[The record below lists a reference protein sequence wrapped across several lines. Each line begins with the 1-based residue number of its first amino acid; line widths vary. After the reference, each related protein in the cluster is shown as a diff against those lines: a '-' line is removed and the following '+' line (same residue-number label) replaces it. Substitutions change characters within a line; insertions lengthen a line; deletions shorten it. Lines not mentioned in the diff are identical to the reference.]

1 MFKKFTALLLVL
13 ALGAPSAW
21 ANPTPA
27 ANQATSPVAVTEVIK
42 AVEQTYGTAT
52 SIRAE
57 FMQIDRSKAIG
68 TEVRQHGKLA
78 LERPKKMR
86 VEMGFPVT
94 QTYVSDG
101 KTMWIYVAKDKQVTV
116 MPEIGGSAGMG
127 VLLEDLG
134 RLGELFHVT
143 LVPEKLVPEKLLPE
157 KLGKPSVTVQL
168 VPKQPGAFKSLRLTL
183 SKQKYVLQ
191 DLVLVNQL
199 DDVTE
204 MNFTAVRMNQDIP
217 DAEFTFVAPPG
228 VKVVKPG
235 AM

>member
-1 MFKKFTALLLVL
+1 MSIYKKFTTLLLGL
-13 ALGAPSAW
+13 ALTAPLGW
-21 ANPTPA
+21 ANPTASPPPA
-27 ANQATSPVAVTEVIK
+27 ANQVTAPVTLSEVIS

-57 FMQIDRSKAIG
+57 FVQVDRSKAMG
-68 TEVRQHGKLA
+68 TEVRQRGKIA
-78 LERPKKMR
+78 LERPRKMR
-86 VEMGFPVT
+86 VDMGFPVT
-94 QTYVSDG
+94 HTYVSDG
-101 KTMWIYVAKDKQVTV
+101 KTMSIYVAKDKQVTM
-116 MPEIGGSAGMG
+116 MPELDGGAGMG

-134 RLGELFHVT
+134 KLSELFNVT
-143 LVPEKLVPEKLLPE
+143 LLPE
-157 KLGKPSVTVQL
+157 KPGKPSITVQL
-168 VPKQPGAFKSLRLTL
+168 VPKQPGAFKSLLLTL

-228 VKVVKPG
+228 VKVVKTG

>member
-1 MFKKFTALLLVL
+1 MSKKFTALLLGL
-13 ALGAPSAW
+13 ALTVPVAR

-27 ANQATSPVAVTEVIK
+27 PAGTPTQAAAPATLPEVIE
-42 AVEQTYGTAT
+42 AVEQIYGTAT

-57 FMQIDRSKAIG
+57 FTQVDRSKAMG
-68 TEVRQHGKLA
+68 TEVRQRGKIA
-78 LERPKKMR
+78 LERPRKMR
-86 VEMGFPVT
+86 VDMGFPVT

-101 KTMWIYVAKDKQVTV
+101 KTMWIYIAKDKQVTV
-116 MPEIGGSAGMG
+116 MPELSGGSGMEF
-127 VLLEDLG
+127 LLEDLG
-134 RLGELFHVT
+134 RLGELFNVT
-143 LVPEKLVPEKLLPE
+143 LLPE
-157 KLGKPSVTVQL
+157 KPGKASVTVQL
-168 VPKQPGAFKSLRLTL
+168 VPKTPGAFKSIQLTL

-228 VKVVKPG
+228 VKVVKTG